1 MFVWLHFGFL
11 HKNRGCLHF
20 KVSLAIW
27 DLFFL
32 EYATILFLSSG
43 PEFYFYYFVDLL
55 DHATDQLAFRR
66 ITRTVSVSLRVSDTG
81 ACDKSRPLGDLL
93 TLSPRGWELPDR
105 LGLSNRRAQSYGSE
119 RELMKISSKN
129 V

>member
-1 MFVWLHFGFL
+1 MFQSSESIFGGFA
-11 HKNRGCLHF
+11 C
-20 KVSLAIW
+20 
-27 DLFFL
+27 DLGFVFFL

-93 TLSPRGWELPDR
+93 TLSPRGGNCPI
-105 LGLSNRRAQSYGSE
+105 G
-119 RELMKISSKN
+119 
-129 V
+129 